1 MRSSK
6 KNVADA
12 IIMNMHVFVI
22 KKLTLGG
29 VINVNLIHVC
39 AMITPATLDQSVMQI
54 RVILVITVVMLVK
67 KNVKV
72 LKIIMNIIV
81 ALLKNMTV
89 VHLKKPTPIMLEVI
103 VPED

>member
-1 MRSSK
+1 VVLQ

-22 KKLTLGG
+22 KKLTPGG
-29 VINVNLIHVC
+29 AINVNLIHVC
-39 AMITPATLDQSVMQI
+39 AMITLVTLDQYVMQI
-54 RVILVITVVMLVK
+54 RVILVITVAMVVK

-81 ALLKNMTV
+81 VLLKNITV
-89 VHLKKPTPIMLEVI
+89 VPQKKLIRIM
-103 VPED
+103 

>member
-1 MRSSK
+1 
-6 KNVADA
+6 
-12 IIMNMHVFVI
+12 MNMHVFVI
-22 KKLTLGG
+22 KKLTPGG
-29 VINVNLIHVC
+29 AINVNLIHAC
-39 AMITPATLDQSVMQI
+39 AMIIPVTLDQSVMQI
-54 RVILVITVVMLVK
+54 RVILVITVVMVVK

-81 ALLKNMTV
+81 ALLKNMPV